1 MISCTCAEWIP
12 AHFLSTDVLNAFVFI
27 LALSV
32 DFLSFAESCCVLTHL
47 WFHQFEFND
56 IRVESNTY
64 CNWEQQHAQAKTV
77 PFFFS
82 SSSHLFVCSLHVLI
96 SLLPFHNSSKKT
108 IKTNHW
114 CFVSLCY
121 PTNILIRC
129 SVKPLIFFIAGAA
142 VVGGDAVSGLLI
154 AAYVGLCI
162 GMRWIDVNQNHKV
175 NIKSCKVKWR
185 RIG

>member
-1 MISCTCAEWIP
+1 MRYDAILSF
-12 AHFLSTDVLNAFVFI
+12 FLVLNNNYNKWFRVPVQNESRHIFFISTDVLNAFVFI

-77 PFFFS
+77 PFFFFIS
-82 SSSHLFVCSLHVLI
+82 SLLFVCSLHVLI

-129 SVKPLIFFIAGAA
+129 SVKPLIFLLLVLLLLLLLL
-142 VVGGDAVSGLLI
+142 VVMQSLVCS
-154 AAYVGLCI
+154 
-162 GMRWIDVNQNHKV
+162 
-175 NIKSCKVKWR
+175 
-185 RIG
+185 